1 MLTPKNREK
10 NIYDE
15 WVCVCCVCVCVDH
28 CLSVD
33 NVAGSCACFC
43 VCQESGM
50 VNQPFTDG
58 ITG

>member
-1 MLTPKNREK
+1 MMSGCA
-10 NIYDE
+10 Y
-15 WVCVCCVCVCVDH
+15 VVCVCVDH

-50 VNQPFTDG
+50 VNQPFTHG